1 MINSGGNMIYR
12 KITSADKEKLADLI
26 KEMNENLLNKT
37 WFLPMESDLESVE
50 KMINKSRFYILGAFD
65 GDNLAGIA
73 SLDYKNG
80 KLPEMYKFPDWCDTN
95 KMVEFAFSIVA
106 LQYRG
111 KGLMFEMLN
120 KIKEIA
126 ISQGFEYACC
136 TVHKDNYPSKKNIL
150 KMGFEYCMSINQNTD
165 FPRDILLMRLKKDFI
180 KDKK

>member
-1 MINSGGNMIYR
+1 MINFGGNMIYR

-80 KLPEMYKFPDWCDTN
+80 KLPEIYKFPDWCDTN